1 MHVYLMYG
9 SPKPSHKFKYR
20 IAGYFREVLIF
31 VIFVG
36 HLLVTKISTHENNLV
51 GC

>member
-1 MHVYLMYG
+1 MSIKGSTIAMYNGYVYV
-9 SPKPSHKFKYR
+9 
-20 IAGYFREVLIF
+20 AGYFRGVLIF

-36 HLLVTKISTHENNLV
+36 HLLVTKISTYENNLV